1 MDNIATDK
9 EIIAPVLPATSEVT
23 ISQLPKVTTM
33 APTDLLEIDRN
44 GTGAAVSYATLVS
57 AVSSS
62 LGLTGIQET
71 FERIIG

>member
-1 MDNIATDK
+1 MDNIVIDK
-9 EIIAPVLPATSEVT
+9 EIITPVLPATSEVT

-62 LGLTGIQET
+62 LGLKGVTEAL
-71 FERIIG
+71 ERIIG

>member
-1 MDNIATDK
+1 MDNIVIDK
-9 EIIAPVLPATSEVT
+9 EIITPVLPATSEVT

-57 AVSSS
+57 ALSDS
-62 LGLTGIQET
+62 LGLTGVTEAL
-71 FERIIG
+71 ERIIG

>member
-1 MDNIATDK
+1 MDNIVIDK
-9 EIIAPVLPATSEVT
+9 EIITPVLPTTSEVT

-62 LGLTGIQET
+62 LGLTGVTEAL
-71 FERIIG
+71 ERIIG